1 MNDGCSGNDL
11 EVTRLQVTRHLEI
24 FLETLS
30 RTMKEKNVI
39 IRKLLIIIL
48 EEYLTFRDRR
58 ILATRVY
65 L

>member
-1 MNDGCSGNDL
+1 MIHIKGGRWVNDGCSGNDL

-39 IRKLLIIIL
+39 IRKLLNNSL
-48 EEYLTFRDRR
+48 GR
-58 ILATRVY
+58 ISNL